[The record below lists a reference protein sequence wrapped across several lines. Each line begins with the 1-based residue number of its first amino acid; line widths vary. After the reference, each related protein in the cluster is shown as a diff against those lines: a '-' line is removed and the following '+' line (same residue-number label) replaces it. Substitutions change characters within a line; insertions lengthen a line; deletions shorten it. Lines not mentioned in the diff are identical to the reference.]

1 MLIDMDFKVLS
12 EQENKFFNRK
22 ELKIELNHPNAATP
36 AKAALLK
43 ELAAKY
49 SAPEENIIIGYIF
62 TKKGSF
68 ISLAE
73 VKIYKEKPKIKQ
85 KKTEEKKGK
94 PKEEVK
100 SEAQASE
107 AK

>member
-1 MLIDMDFKVLS
+1 MLIDMDFKVLN
-12 EQENKFFNRK
+12 ENENKFFNRK
-22 ELKIELNHPNAATP
+22 ELKIELSHPNSATP
-36 AKAALLK
+36 AKVALLK
-43 ELAAKY
+43 EVAAKY
-49 SAPEENIIIGYIF
+49 SVPEENVIIGYIF

-68 ISLAE
+68 TSLAE

-85 KKTEEKKGK
+85 KKVEQKEK